1 MRDFLHSIY
10 RGIEQLVLPES
21 CIGCGEGASALCV
34 ICSEKLSI
42 RPMLLGG
49 EEFRLAASL
58 TYDELSAK
66 IVLAAKEEGS
76 RSARGLISSAIAA
89 AALVAINDE
98 RINRSRAMKLLW
110 VPTSNRARR
119 RRGGDFLAPI
129 AFEVAKIINSQSDI
143 QLIPDQLLRVRR
155 DVVDQSRLSAI
166 DRDRNLHGA
175 FTITQRWRGSGQV
188 ILIDDVVTTGST
200 LREAVRALRERN
212 LTVIAA
218 ATACASRL
226 RKPIR

>member
-1 MRDFLHSIY
+1 M
-10 RGIEQLVLPES
+10 EQLILPES
-21 CIGCGEGASALCV
+21 CIGCGDGTRAMCA
-34 ICSEKLSI
+34 ICQEKLLI
-42 RPMLLGG
+42 RPALLGG
-49 EEFRLAASL
+49 EDFPLAASL

-66 IVLAAKEEGS
+66 IILAAKEDGS
-76 RSARGLISSAIAA
+76 RSARTLISEAIAA
-89 AALVAINDE
+89 AALLAIKHE
-98 RINRSRAMKLLW
+98 RANASKPLRLLW
-110 VPTSNRARR
+110 IPSSNRARR

-129 AFEVAKIINSQSDI
+129 AFQVAKITSSQLGI
-143 QLIPDQLLRVRR
+143 QVIPDQLLRVRR
-155 DVVDQSRLSAI
+155 DVLDQSRLSAL

-175 FTITQRWRGSGQV
+175 FTATQRWQGSGQV

-218 ATACASRL
+218 ATACASHL

>member
-1 MRDFLHSIY
+1 M
-10 RGIEQLVLPES
+10 EQLVLPES
-21 CIGCGEGASALCV
+21 CIGCGDGASAMCA
-34 ICSEKLSI
+34 ICRQKLPI
-42 RPMLLGG
+42 RPALLGG
-49 EEFRLAASL
+49 EDFPLAASL

-66 IVLAAKEEGS
+66 IILAAKEDGS
-76 RSARGLISSAIAA
+76 RSARKLIVEAIAA

-98 RINRSRAMKLLW
+98 RANASKQIKLLW
-110 VPTSNRARR
+110 VPTSNQARR

-129 AFEVAKIINSQSDI
+129 AHQVAKITNSQLGI
-143 QLIPDQLLRVRR
+143 QIIPDQLLRVRR
-155 DVVDQSRLSAI
+155 HVVDQSQLSAL

-175 FTITQRWRGSGQV
+175 FTAAQRWQGSGQV

-212 LTVIAA
+212 LTVVAA